1 MHNRIFFSRFR
12 FLLLVLCFAAAASAA
27 YLWQDRGSFSGQRI
41 FCMPAEVSLAMPA
54 AEFALWLAAALTVC
68 ALPLFAGLTLW
79 RGACFG
85 LTLALLTD
93 PAAPLTAPDVLPLA
107 GYAAVTLVM
116 LCFAAGA
123 RPRLKTAARF
133 LPCAGMAF
141 GIILM
146 GR

>member
-1 MHNRIFFSRFR
+1 MHNRIFFSRPR

-27 YLWQDRGSFSGQRI
+27 YFLPDRGSLAGQRI
-41 FCMPAEVSLAMPA
+41 FCMPAEVSLAVPA

-93 PAAPLTAPDVLPLA
+93 PAAPLNAPDVLPLA

-123 RPRLKTAARF
+123 APHPRSAARF